1 MDMAKADVL
10 PWFLEMLVVL
20 GQAVVFAMVMMFS
33 IEATSFGAWG
43 AGLVRALVRGWLSD
57 VEHATRPVV

>member
-1 MDMAKADVL
+1 MAKADVL
-10 PWFLEMLVVL
+10 PGLLEMLMVL

-33 IEATSFGAWG
+33 IEATSFGALS
-43 AGLVRALVRGWLSD
+43 AGLVRTLVRSWLSD